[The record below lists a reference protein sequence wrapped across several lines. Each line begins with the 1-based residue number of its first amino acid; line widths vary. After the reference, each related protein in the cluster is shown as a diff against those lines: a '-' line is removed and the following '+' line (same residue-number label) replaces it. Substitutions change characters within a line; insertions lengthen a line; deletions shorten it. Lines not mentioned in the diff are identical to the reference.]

1 MKTPSWQEI
10 EIPKTLVESIKQ
22 LKSGHTLDIL
32 AHQIVFH
39 NNKKI
44 SVSYHCRNCG
54 HTHSAKPNE
63 EVSQCDM
70 CFSKKVHCIQ
80 SLRFNKSN
88 LALLPHYSRK
98 GFYLVNFMSQMYNNF
113 RHYFNCSPEK
123 NVDWGWHNDAYHV
136 ACWW

>member
-44 SVSYHCRNCG
+44 SVSYH
-54 HTHSAKPNE
+54 
-63 EVSQCDM
+63 
-70 CFSKKVHCIQ
+70 
-80 SLRFNKSN
+80 
-88 LALLPHYSRK
+88 
-98 GFYLVNFMSQMYNNF
+98 
-113 RHYFNCSPEK
+113 
-123 NVDWGWHNDAYHV
+123 
-136 ACWW
+136 